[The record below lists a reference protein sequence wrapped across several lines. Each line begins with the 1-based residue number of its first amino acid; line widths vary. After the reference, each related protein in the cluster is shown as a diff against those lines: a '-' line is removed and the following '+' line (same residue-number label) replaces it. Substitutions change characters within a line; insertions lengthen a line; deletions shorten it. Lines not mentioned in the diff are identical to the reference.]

1 MAAEEYSSRES
12 HTLNGAMPRK
22 GTHMKRKFITAA
34 VCFGLFLLL
43 ILLVK
48 TVDVAAV
55 YPDVPEIGL
64 SRLNMAVHDLF
75 GENLGWYKVTNIL
88 GYLAILIALGFAAIG
103 GLQLVYRRSVLKV
116 DKEILLL
123 GALYIVTILFYIL
136 FEKVV
141 VNYRPLLMPGGEGPE
156 ASFPSSHT
164 VLSCVI
170 LGSGLLLVKKYARK
184 NKTIKLVLTVVFAVM
199 LALIVAGRLLSGV
212 HWFTDI
218 VGGLLLSAALLNA
231 YEGLLL
237 LWKRSARK
245 KQ

>member
-1 MAAEEYSSRES
+1 
-12 HTLNGAMPRK
+12 
-22 GTHMKRKFITAA
+22 MKKKFITAA

-43 ILLVK
+43 ILLIKV
-48 TVDVAAV
+48 VDVAAV
-55 YPDVPEIGL
+55 GPEGTEIGL
-64 SRLNMAVHDLF
+64 SKLNVAVHDLF

-103 GLQLVYRRSVLKV
+103 GLQLIHRRSIMKV

-123 GALYIVTILFYIL
+123 GCLYVVTVIFYVL

-141 VNYRPLLMPGGEGPE
+141 INYRPILMPDGEGIE

-170 LGSGLLLVKKYARK
+170 LGSGLFLLKKYTKK
-184 NKTIKLVLTVVFAVM
+184 NKNVQLVLTVVFAVM
-199 LALIVAGRLLSGV
+199 LALIVAGRLISGV

-218 VGGLLLSAALLNA
+218 VGGVLLSAALLNA
-231 YEGLLL
+231 YEGLLK
-237 LWKRSARK
+237 LWKKSDKRK
-245 KQ
+245 R

>member
-1 MAAEEYSSRES
+1 
-12 HTLNGAMPRK
+12 
-22 GTHMKRKFITAA
+22 MKKKFITAA

-48 TVDVAAV
+48 AVDVAAV
-55 YPDVPEIGL
+55 GPEGTKVGL
-64 SRLNMAVHDLF
+64 SKLNVAVHELF
-75 GENLGWYKVTNIL
+75 GEHLGWYKVTNVL
-88 GYLAILIALGFAAIG
+88 GYIAILIALCFAAIG
-103 GLQLVYRRSVLKV
+103 GLELVYRRSVLKV

-123 GALYIVTILFYIL
+123 GCLYVVTIVFYVF

-141 VNYRPLLMPGGEGPE
+141 INYRPMLMPGGEGPE

-164 VLSCVI
+164 MLSCVI
-170 LGSGLLLVKKYARK
+170 LGSGLMLLKKYARK
-184 NKTIKLVLTVVFAVM
+184 DKTVQLVLTVVFAVM

-231 YEGLLL
+231 YEGLLK
-237 LWKRSARK
+237 LWKKRK
-245 KQ
+245 

>member
-1 MAAEEYSSRES
+1 
-12 HTLNGAMPRK
+12 
-22 GTHMKRKFITAA
+22 MKKKFITSA

-43 ILLVK
+43 IVLLK

-55 YPDVPEIGL
+55 GPEGTEIGL
-64 SRLNMAVHDLF
+64 SKLNVAAHDLF

-88 GYLAILIALGFAAIG
+88 GYLAILIALCFAALG
-103 GLQLVYRRSVLKV
+103 GLQLIRRRSVLKV

-123 GALYIVTILFYIL
+123 GCLYVVTVIFYVL
-136 FEKVV
+136 FEKVI
-141 VNYRPLLMPGGEGPE
+141 VNYRPILMPDGEGIE

-170 LGSGLLLVKKYARK
+170 LGSGLLLLKKYARK
-184 NKTIKLVLTVVFAVM
+184 NKNLQLGLTVVFAVM

-218 VGGLLLSAALLNA
+218 LGGLLLSAALLNA
-231 YEGLLL
+231 YEGLLK
-237 LWKRSARK
+237 LWKQSARRK
-245 KQ
+245 RE

>member
-1 MAAEEYSSRES
+1 
-12 HTLNGAMPRK
+12 
-22 GTHMKRKFITAA
+22 MKKKFITAA

-48 TVDVAAV
+48 VVDVAAV
-55 YPDVPEIGL
+55 GPEGTKIGL
-64 SRLNMAVHDLF
+64 SKLNVAIHNMF
-75 GENLGWYKVTNIL
+75 GEHLGWYKVTNIL
-88 GYLAILIALGFAAIG
+88 GYIAILIALGFAAIG

-123 GALYIVTILFYIL
+123 GALYVVTIVFYVL
-136 FEKVV
+136 FEKAV
-141 VNYRPLLMPGGEGPE
+141 VNYRPILMPGGEGPE

-170 LGSGLLLVKKYARK
+170 LGSGLTLLKKYARK
-184 NKTIKLVLTVVFAVM
+184 NNTVQLVLTVLFAV
-199 LALIVAGRLLSGV
+199 LLGLIVAGRLLSGV

-218 VGGLLLSAALLNA
+218 IGGLLLSVALLNA
-231 YEGLLL
+231 YDGLLM
-237 LWKRSARK
+237 LWKQSARK

>member
-1 MAAEEYSSRES
+1 
-12 HTLNGAMPRK
+12 
-22 GTHMKRKFITAA
+22 MKKIFVTAA
-34 VCFGLFLLL
+34 VCFGLFLVL

-55 YPDVPEIGL
+55 GPEGTKIGL
-64 SRLNMAVHDLF
+64 SKLNVAIHDLF
-75 GENLGWYKVTNIL
+75 GEHLGWYKVTNVL

-123 GALYIVTILFYIL
+123 GCLYVVTILFYVF
-136 FEKVV
+136 FEKVI
-141 VNYRPLLMPGGEGPE
+141 VNYRPILMPDGTGPE

-170 LGSGLLLVKKYARK
+170 LGSGLLLVKKYAKK
-184 NKTIKLVLTVVFAVM
+184 NKTVQLVLTVVFAVL

-218 VGGLLLSAALLNA
+218 VGGILLSTALLNA

-237 LWKRSARK
+237 LWKQSTRK

>member
-1 MAAEEYSSRES
+1 
-12 HTLNGAMPRK
+12 
-22 GTHMKRKFITAA
+22 MKKKLITSA

-43 ILLVK
+43 ILLLK

-55 YPDVPEIGL
+55 GPEGTEIGL
-64 SRLNMAVHDLF
+64 SKLNVAIHDLF

-88 GYLAILIALGFAAIG
+88 GYIAILIALCFAAIG
-103 GLQLVYRRSVLKV
+103 ALQLVHRRSVLKV

-123 GALYIVTILFYIL
+123 GALYVVTVIFYVL
-136 FEKVV
+136 FEKVI
-141 VNYRPLLMPGGEGPE
+141 VNYRPMLMPDGVGPE

-170 LGSGLLLVKKYARK
+170 LGSGLFLLKKYTK
-184 NKTIKLVLTVVFAVM
+184 KSKTVQLVLTVLFAVM

-218 VGGLLLSAALLNA
+218 IGGLLLSAALLNA
-231 YEGLLL
+231 YEGLLK
-237 LWKRSARK
+237 LWKKRK
-245 KQ
+245 

>member
-1 MAAEEYSSRES
+1 
-12 HTLNGAMPRK
+12 
-22 GTHMKRKFITAA
+22 MKKKFVTAA

-48 TVDVAAV
+48 VVDVAPVEAV
-55 YPDVPEIGL
+55 EGTEIGL
-64 SRLNMAVHDLF
+64 SRLNMAIHDLF
-75 GENLGWYKVTNIL
+75 GEHLGWYKVTNIL
-88 GYLAILIALGFAAIG
+88 GYLAILIALGFAALG

-123 GALYIVTILFYIL
+123 GALYVVTVLFYIL
-136 FEKVV
+136 FEKVI
-141 VNYRPLLMPGGEGPE
+141 VNYRPMLMPDGTGPE

-170 LGSGLLLVKKYARK
+170 LGSGLLLVRKYTRK
-184 NKTIKLVLTVVFAVM
+184 SKTVQLILTAVFAVM

-231 YEGLLL
+231 YEGLLK
-237 LWKRSARK
+237 LWKKRK
-245 KQ
+245 